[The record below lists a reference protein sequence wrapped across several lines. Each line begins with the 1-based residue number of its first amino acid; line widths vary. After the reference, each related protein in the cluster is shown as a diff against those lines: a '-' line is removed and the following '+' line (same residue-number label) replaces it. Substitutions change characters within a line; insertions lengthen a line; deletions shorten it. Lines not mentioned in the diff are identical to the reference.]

1 MPNTSYI
8 YTLFTIT
15 MKQLFLIFSGVLL
28 SISVIGQTTVKATEK
43 FRTTLN
49 IVSAAYVDTVDA
61 DKLVEDAIIG
71 MLDKLDPHSVYI
83 SKEEVKEM
91 NEPLLGNFE
100 GVGIQFQIL
109 KDTILVVNAIP
120 GGPSEKLGIQAG
132 DKIIKV
138 NDTIVAGIGIKNND
152 VLKKL
157 RGDKGTKVK
166 VAIQRGLNNEL
177 IEYIITRDKIP
188 IYSVD
193 AWYMAT
199 PEIGYIRITRFAQT
213 TMEEYEKAIRELKTQ
228 GMKNL
233 ILDLR
238 GNGGGFLHVST
249 QLADEFLPDK
259 KLVVYTEGSK
269 QPRQDSYSSAKG
281 NFESGKL
288 VILID
293 EASASASEIVSG
305 AIQDWD
311 RGLIIG
317 RRSFGKGLVQKP
329 YNLPDGSM
337 LRLTTA
343 RYYTPSGRC
352 IQKPYEEG
360 KEAYY
365 KDLSERFKHGEHL
378 YADSIKLPDSLK
390 YQTLVNKR
398 TVYGGGGIMPDIF
411 VPADTSFTSEF
422 YTKIQSK
429 GLQSQFVLTYLEK
442 HRDELKKQYTDAKL
456 FREKFM
462 VTPEIFDEFLAYAEK
477 ENIKAEEEH
486 LKRSRKVIE
495 MQIKALIARNLF
507 NESLS
512 AQIFNDN
519 NEAYL
524 KALEVLQ
531 DKTFEKMKIKSDG
544 KYK

>member
-8 YTLFTIT
+8 YTLFTFT
-15 MKQLFLIFSGVLL
+15 MKRLIFVFTGVFF
-28 SISVIGQTTVKATEK
+28 SISIIAQTAGKAADK

-138 NDTIVAGIGIKNND
+138 NDTIVAGIGIKNNE
-152 VLKKL
+152 VIKKL

-166 VAIQRGLNNEL
+166 VAIQRKSNNDL
-177 IEYIITRDKIP
+177 IDYVITRDKIP

-249 QLADEFLPDK
+249 QLADDFLPDK

-269 QPRQDSYSSAKG
+269 QTRQDSYSTSKG

-293 EASASASEIVSG
+293 EGSASASEIVSG
-305 AIQDWD
+305 AVQDWD

-378 YADSIKLPDSLK
+378 NADSIKLPDSLK

-429 GLQSQFVLTYLEK
+429 GLQSQFVLTYLE
-442 HRDELKKQYTDAKL
+442 RNREELKKQYADAKS
-456 FREKFM
+456 FREKFI
-462 VTPEIFDEFLAYAEK
+462 VTTELFDEFLAFAEK

-486 LKRSRKVIE
+486 LKPSRKVIE
-495 MQIKALIARNLF
+495 MQIKALIGRNLF

-524 KALEVLQ
+524 KALEVFQ

>member
-1 MPNTSYI
+1 
-8 YTLFTIT
+8 
-15 MKQLFLIFSGVLL
+15 MKYLILIFSVIFFTK
-28 SISVIGQTTVKATEK
+28 SIIAQNLGKASDK
-43 FRTTLN
+43 FKTTLN
-49 IVSAAYVDTVDA
+49 IITSAYVDSVDA

-91 NEPLLGNFE
+91 NEPLIGNFE
-100 GVGIQFQIL
+100 GIGIQFQIL

-138 NDTIVAGIGIKNND
+138 NDTIVAGIGIKNSD
-152 VLKKL
+152 VMKKL

-166 VAIQRGLNNEL
+166 VAIKRGNSDEL
-177 IEYIITRDKIP
+177 IDYIIIRDKIP

-213 TMEEYEKAIRELKTQ
+213 TMEEYEKAIKDLKSQ
-228 GMKNL
+228 GMKSL

-238 GNGGGFLHVST
+238 GNGGGYLHVAT
-249 QLADEFLPDK
+249 ALADEFLPDK
-259 KLVVYTEGSK
+259 KLIVYTEGSK
-269 QPRQDSYSSAKG
+269 QIRQDSYSTSRG
-281 NFESGKL
+281 NFETGKL

-337 LRLTTA
+337 IRLTTA

-352 IQKPYEEG
+352 IQKPYEDG

-365 KDLSERFKHGEHL
+365 KDLSERFKHGELL
-378 YADSIKLPDSLK
+378 YADSIKFPDSLK

-411 VPADTSFTSEF
+411 VPLDTSFTSEF

-429 GLQSQFVLTYLEK
+429 GLQNQFVLTYLEK
-442 HRDELKKQYTDAKL
+442 YREELKKQYPNAKSFKDNFIVSNEL
-456 FREKFM
+456 FN
-462 VTPEIFDEFLAYAEK
+462 EFLSFAEN

-495 MQIKALIARNLF
+495 MQIKALLARNLF

-512 AQIFNDN
+512 AQIFNEN

>member
-1 MPNTSYI
+1 MNRLLYSFS
-8 YTLFTIT
+8 LF
-15 MKQLFLIFSGVLL
+15 F
-28 SISVIGQTTVKATEK
+28 ISVASYAQSPTKAAEK
-43 FRTTLN
+43 FKTTLN

-91 NEPLLGNFE
+91 NEPLIGNFE

-152 VLKKL
+152 VIKKL

-166 VAIQRGLNNEL
+166 VAIKRGNNKEL
-177 IEYIITRDKIP
+177 IDYEIIRDKIP

-213 TMEEYEKAIRELKTQ
+213 TMEEYEKAIRDLKSQ
-228 GMKNL
+228 GMKSL

-238 GNGGGFLHVST
+238 GNGGGFLHVAT
-249 QLADEFLPDK
+249 ALADEFLPDK
-259 KLVVYTEGSK
+259 KLIVYTEGSK
-269 QPRQDSYSSAKG
+269 QSRQDSYATSRG

-288 VILID
+288 VVLID

-365 KDLSERFKHGEHL
+365 KDLSERFKHGEL
-378 YADSIKLPDSLK
+378 LNADSIKLPDSLK

-411 VPADTSFTSEF
+411 VPLDTSFTSEF

-442 HRDELKKQYTDAKL
+442 YREELKKQYPDAKSFRDKFTVSNEL
-456 FREKFM
+456 FN
-462 VTPEIFDEFLAYAEK
+462 EFLSYAEK
-477 ENIKAEEEH
+477 EEIKAEEEH
-486 LKRSRKVIE
+486 VKRSRKVIE
-495 MQIKALIARNLF
+495 MQIKALIGRNLF

>member
-8 YTLFTIT
+8 YALFTFI
-15 MKQLFLIFSGVLL
+15 MKRLIFVFTGVFF
-28 SISVIGQTTVKATEK
+28 SISIFAQTAGKAADK

-166 VAIQRGLNNEL
+166 VAIQRGSNNDL
-177 IEYIITRDKIP
+177 IEYVITRDKIP

-259 KLVVYTEGSK
+259 KLVVYTEGAK
-269 QPRQDSYSSAKG
+269 QTRQDSYSSSKG

-305 AIQDWD
+305 AVQDWD

-411 VPADTSFTSEF
+411 VPVDTSFTSEF

-429 GLQSQFVLTYLEK
+429 GLQSQFVLTYLE
-442 HRDELKKQYTDAKL
+442 RNREELKKQYADAKS
-456 FREKFM
+456 FREKFI
-462 VTPEIFDEFLAYAEK
+462 VTTELFDEFLAYAEK

-495 MQIKALIARNLF
+495 MQIKALVGRNLF

>member
-1 MPNTSYI
+1 MNRIIATCSILFISLTS
-8 YTLFTIT
+8 FA
-15 MKQLFLIFSGVLL
+15 QSA
-28 SISVIGQTTVKATEK
+28 SKAADK

-91 NEPLLGNFE
+91 NEPLIGNFE
-100 GVGIQFQIL
+100 GIGIQFQIL
-109 KDTILVVNAIP
+109 KDTIQVVNAIP

-166 VAIQRGLNNEL
+166 VAIKRGGNKEL
-177 IEYIITRDKIP
+177 MDIVITRDKIP
-188 IYSVD
+188 LYSVD

-213 TMEEYEKAIRELKTQ
+213 TMDEYEKAIRELKAQ

-249 QLADEFLPDK
+249 ALADEFLPDK

-269 QPRQDSYSSAKG
+269 QARQDSYSSSKG

-288 VILID
+288 VVLID

-305 AIQDWD
+305 AVQDWD

-337 LRLTTA
+337 MRLTTA

-360 KEAYY
+360 REAYY

-378 YADSIKLPDSLK
+378 TADSIKMPDSLK

-398 TVYGGGGIMPDIF
+398 VVYGGGGIMPDIF
-411 VPADTSFTSEF
+411 VPIDTSFTSDF

-429 GLQSQFVLTYLEK
+429 GIQSQFVLTYLEK
-442 HRDELKKQYTDAKL
+442 NRDDLKKQYTDAKS
-456 FREKFM
+456 FRNNFK
-462 VTPEIFDEFLAYAEK
+462 VTEDIFNEFLAYAEK
-477 ENIKAEEEH
+477 EEIKAEEEH
-486 LKRSRKVIE
+486 LKRSKKVIE
-495 MQIKALIARNLF
+495 MQIKALIGRNLF

-531 DKTFEKMKIKSDG
+531 DKTFDKMKIKSDG

>member
-1 MPNTSYI
+1 
-8 YTLFTIT
+8 
-15 MKQLFLIFSGVLL
+15 MKHIILVFSGVFF
-28 SISVIGQTTVKATEK
+28 SISIFAQTTGKAADK
-43 FRTTLN
+43 FRTTIN

-91 NEPLLGNFE
+91 NEPLIGNFE

-166 VAIQRGLNNEL
+166 VAIQRGSSNEL
-177 IEYIITRDKIP
+177 IDYVITRDKIP

-269 QPRQDSYSSAKG
+269 QARQDSYATSKG

-305 AIQDWD
+305 AVQDWD

-317 RRSFGKGLVQKP
+317 RRSFGKGL
-329 YNLPDGSM
+329 
-337 LRLTTA
+337 
-343 RYYTPSGRC
+343 
-352 IQKPYEEG
+352 
-360 KEAYY
+360 
-365 KDLSERFKHGEHL
+365 
-378 YADSIKLPDSLK
+378 
-390 YQTLVNKR
+390 
-398 TVYGGGGIMPDIF
+398 
-411 VPADTSFTSEF
+411 
-422 YTKIQSK
+422 
-429 GLQSQFVLTYLEK
+429 
-442 HRDELKKQYTDAKL
+442 
-456 FREKFM
+456 
-462 VTPEIFDEFLAYAEK
+462 
-477 ENIKAEEEH
+477 
-486 LKRSRKVIE
+486 
-495 MQIKALIARNLF
+495 
-507 NESLS
+507 
-512 AQIFNDN
+512 
-519 NEAYL
+519 
-524 KALEVLQ
+524 
-531 DKTFEKMKIKSDG
+531 
-544 KYK
+544 

>member
-1 MPNTSYI
+1 
-8 YTLFTIT
+8 
-15 MKQLFLIFSGVLL
+15 MKQFLLVFTGLFFSIFVHAQS
-28 SISVIGQTTVKATEK
+28 TTKAAEK

-91 NEPLLGNFE
+91 NEPLIGNFE

-138 NDTIVAGIGIKNND
+138 NDTLVAGVGIKNND

-166 VAIQRGLNNEL
+166 VAIQRGNNKEL
-177 IEYIITRDKIP
+177 IDYVIIRDKIP

-213 TMEEYEKAIRELKTQ
+213 TMEEYEKAIRELKSQ

-238 GNGGGFLHVST
+238 GNGGGFLHVAT
-249 QLADEFLPDK
+249 ALADEFLPDK
-259 KLVVYTEGSK
+259 KLIVYTEGSK
-269 QPRQDSYSSAKG
+269 QARQDSYATSKG
-281 NFESGKL
+281 YFESGKL

-305 AIQDWD
+305 AVQDWD

-337 LRLTTA
+337 IRLTTA

-360 KEAYY
+360 KEAYN

-411 VPADTSFTSEF
+411 VPVDTSFTSEF

-429 GLQSQFVLTYLEK
+429 GLQSQFVLTYLE
-442 HRDELKKQYTDAKL
+442 RNREDLKKQYIDAKL
-456 FREKFM
+456 FREKFT
-462 VTPEIFDEFLAYAEK
+462 VTPELFNEFLAFAEK
-477 ENIKAEEEH
+477 ENIKADEEH
-486 LKRSRKVIE
+486 LKRSRKVLE
-495 MQIKALIARNLF
+495 MQIKALIGRNLF

-512 AQIFNDN
+512 AQIFNDS